1 MPLPPPPPK
10 GNMYLFDYATPPL
23 PPGSYRIH
31 SETDVTVDGSAQVL
45 DNDNYFDVVGPRFN
59 MSPTEVAGVY
69 PPRNG
74 HGPFGD
80 ALAQVVI
87 KRRTLPWERSID
99 AGAPHPIGEPK
110 DGKGPGPNYPT
121 PWLAL
126 LLFEEGEY
134 SLLQGVPLENVVPK
148 SIFQQLG
155 SPSNILCD
163 AVEADLS
170 LVQSIMPSKEEL
182 QLLSHVRWVNK
193 DDRELSVEGSDG
205 WFAVVMTNRVPSPS
219 AKCRACLVSV
229 EQRTDLVKA
238 DPPPTQVGLPQFVV
252 QVEEFQPR
260 DAGPLLLDTPR
271 LQEPQKR
278 RASSVLKGLVPAKAR
293 LVLLHSWQ
301 FVCEGVGT
309 FFDLMQGLDVG
320 MIGKVEVA
328 GQPPLTDTSHLP
340 IELQDRG
347 GTQETALYRGPLV
360 PFVLTRDPLG
370 PYHSADQA
378 RRATPETGVEDISY
392 AAAFEVGRLLAAA
405 DARLAQEL
413 MRWRRQAY
421 RQSARLDMIANVQIA
436 LALPASIAGA
446 QLAYQPFS
454 PIAATAAAAVM
465 VKGSG
470 PIADRY
476 GITVAAKTPG
486 LNPQTVSGAWGIT
499 VQDANVILGVK
510 TPGTLG
516 VQVSTVAQTPRANT
530 TLDAVLNDKAS
541 LARLGNA
548 RDRKIQNAVLKL
560 GGSK

>member
-1 MPLPPPPPK
+1 MALTPPPK
-10 GNMYLFDYATPPL
+10 GAMYLFDYATPPL

-31 SETDVTVDGSAQVL
+31 SETDVTVDAKPHAL
-45 DNDNYFDVVGPRFN
+45 DHDNYFDVVGPRFN
-59 MSPTEVAGVY
+59 LPPTDVSGVF

-74 HGPFGD
+74 HGPYQD
-80 ALAQVVI
+80 ALAQVAI
-87 KRRTLPWERSID
+87 KRRTLPWERPID
-99 AGAPHPIGEPK
+99 AGAPHPIGEPG
-110 DGKGPGPNYPT
+110 DGLGLGPDYPT
-121 PWLAL
+121 PWVAL

-134 SLLQGVPLENVVPK
+134 SLMQGVPLENVVPK
-148 SIFQQLG
+148 AIFQQLG

-163 AVEADLS
+163 ALEADLS
-170 LVQSIMPSKEEL
+170 LVKSIMPSKEEL

-205 WFAVVMTNRVPSPS
+205 WFAIVMTNRVPSPN

-238 DPPPTQVGLPQFVV
+238 DPPPSAPPPADVV
-252 QVEEFQPR
+252 VHIEEIAQR
-260 DAGPLLLDTPR
+260 DAGFMEVQVSR
-271 LQEPQKR
+271 LQETSQQR
-278 RASSVLKGLVPAKAR
+278 GSSRLTGIVPAKAR

-301 FVCEGVGT
+301 FVCEGNGT

-320 MIGKVEVA
+320 MIGKLALA
-328 GQPPLTDTSHLP
+328 GRPPLTDTSHLP
-340 IELQDRG
+340 IDLHDRG
-347 GTQETALYRGPLV
+347 GSEETALYRGPLV
-360 PFVLTRDPLG
+360 PFVLARDPLG

-421 RQSARLDMIANVQIA
+421 RQSARLDMIAAVQIA
-436 LALPASIAGA
+436 LALPPGISIP
-446 QLAYQPFS
+446 QLSYEPIS
-454 PIAATAAAAVM
+454 PIAATGAATLL

-476 GITVAAKTPG
+476 GMTVASRTPG
-486 LNPQTVSGAWGIT
+486 LNPQNVSTAWGLTI
-499 VQDANVILGVK
+499 QDANVILGVK

-516 VQVSTVAQTPRANT
+516 IEVPPVARTPRANT
-530 TLDAVLNDKAS
+530 TLDAVLKDQAS
-541 LARLGNA
+541 LARLGMV
-548 RDRKIQNAVLKL
+548 RDRKIQNAAIKL

>member
-1 MPLPPPPPK
+1 MALTPPPK
-10 GNMYLFDYATPPL
+10 GSMYLFDYASPPL
-23 PPGSYRIH
+23 PPGSYRAH
-31 SETDVTVDGSAQVL
+31 AETDVTVKGTVQTL
-45 DNDNYFDVVGPRFN
+45 DVDNYFDVVGPRFN
-59 MSPTEVAGVY
+59 LSPTEVSGVF

-74 HGPFGD
+74 HGPYQD
-80 ALAQVVI
+80 ALAQVAI
-87 KRRTLPWERSID
+87 KRRTLPWERPID
-99 AGAPHPIGEPK
+99 AGAPHSIGQPS
-110 DGKGPGPNYPT
+110 DGQGLPADYPT

-134 SLLQGVPLENVVPK
+134 TLLQGVPLPNVVPK
-148 SIFQQLG
+148 AVFQQLG
-155 SPSNILCD
+155 SPANVLCD

-170 LVQSIMPSKEEL
+170 LVQAIMPSKEEL

-205 WFAVVMTNRVPSPS
+205 WFAIVMTNRVPSPN

-238 DPPPTQVGLPQFVV
+238 DPPVSHIPEPVFVV
-252 QVEEFQPR
+252 TEFEAR
-260 DAGPLLLDTPR
+260 DAGPMELETSR
-271 LQEPQKR
+271 LQEVIPLPA
-278 RASSVLKGLVPAKAR
+278 ASRLGAVQPAKAR

-301 FVCEGVGT
+301 FVCEGNGT
-309 FFDLMQGLDVG
+309 FFDLMQNLDVG

-340 IELQDRG
+340 IELHDRG
-347 GTQETALYRGPLV
+347 GTEETSLYRGPLV
-360 PFVLTRDPLG
+360 PFILTRDTLG

-378 RRATPETGVEDISY
+378 RRATPEAGVEDISY

-421 RQSARLDMIANVQIA
+421 QQSARLDMIANVQIA
-436 LALPASIAGA
+436 LALPAAIAA
-446 QLAYQPFS
+446 VQLSQAPFT
-454 PIAATAAAAVM
+454 PIVATAAATVL

-486 LNPQTVSGAWGIT
+486 LNPQTVSASWGIT
-499 VQDANVILGVK
+499 VQDANIILGVK

-516 VQVSTVAQTPRANT
+516 LEVAAVAQTARDNT
-530 TLDAVLNDKAS
+530 TLAAVIEDTAS
-541 LARLGNA
+541 LTRLTTT
-548 RDRKIQNAVLKL
+548 RDQKIQNAVIAL
-560 GGSK
+560 GVSK